1 RSDFKY
7 QPTANFDEY
16 WALLSAQIK

>member
-1 RSDFKY
+1 DFKY